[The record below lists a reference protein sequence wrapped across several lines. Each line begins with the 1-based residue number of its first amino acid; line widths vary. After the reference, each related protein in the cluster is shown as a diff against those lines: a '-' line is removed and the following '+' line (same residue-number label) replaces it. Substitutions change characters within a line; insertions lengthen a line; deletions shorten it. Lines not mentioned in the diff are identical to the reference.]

1 MGKQAPK
8 TRPVEPPRPQVSPEL
23 QLLIEEAYTLFS
35 CEVQRPLELCTCPV
49 CISEDNLKRLETED
63 VHHISKELIFEYLD
77 AVRHED
83 GDDQIRHFLPR
94 ILELIARYD
103 YIRIDDSLNLDRC
116 HFEEEGWSSEELDF
130 MRRFSR
136 QFIIDTINQ
145 APSQA
150 DAIAVYL
157 TMFDLAG
164 LETRHLLDL
173 KLWLKDTDPMKSLWA
188 LEEIYYYFTKD
199 YAYFDFS
206 FSVNPPFNQQMT
218 DWLSNKAL
226 AQGFL
231 PVLEDYLLSDTPLT
245 SEEEYR
251 LEQLYRIFEAQI
263 SG

>member
-8 TRPVEPPRPQVSPEL
+8 TRPVEPSTPQVSPEL
-23 QLLIEEAYTLFS
+23 QLLIEEAYTLFA
-35 CEVQRPLELCTCPV
+35 CELQRPLDLCTCPV
-49 CISEDNLKRLETED
+49 CISEDNLERLETED
-63 VHHISKELIFEYLD
+63 VHQISKELMFEYLD
-77 AVRHED
+77 AVRNED

-116 HFEEEGWSSEELDF
+116 HFEKKGWSSEELDF
-130 MRRFSR
+130 MGRFSR
-136 QFIIDTINQ
+136 QFIIDTINL
-145 APSQA
+145 SSTRA

-164 LETRHLLDL
+164 LETSHLLDL
-173 KLWLKDTDPMKSLWA
+173 KLWLEDTDQMSSLWA

-199 YAYFDFS
+199 YACFDYS
-206 FSVNPPFNQQMT
+206 FSVNPSFNKQMT
-218 DWLSNKAL
+218 DWLSSQAL

-231 PVLEDYLLSDTPLT
+231 PVLEAYLLSDSPLT

-251 LEQLYRIFEAQI
+251 LEQLYRVFEGQI
-263 SG
+263 NS